1 MTTKWCFNDGRLR
14 LGGGQQCPSW
24 SPGLLARATLATYP
38 RGLLTVDTG
47 AGGNC
52 TALVGGARCA
62 ACEKVAVAAPTAG
75 RE

>member
-1 MTTKWCFNDGRLR
+1 MTADCGWAEV
-14 LGGGQQCPSW
+14 S
-24 SPGLLARATLATYP
+24 SVHPGHQVSMTLLARATLATCP
-38 RGLLTVDTG
+38 RGLLTVYTG